1 MKFSELSFAEK
12 DSGLAFDPE
21 RLMLTGEKLGFGVT
35 VADIGNEYIV
45 KIFAK
50 EPYKSEKE
58 ISDGI
63 ISMSESLSKNT
74 INSQRCEYN
83 FVEVKLNKSCLLQE
97 KLVLLIDFLD
107 KLTMLM
113 QKLEINGSPAVIP
126 AVKAESKSDSRKVRK
141 IRLGFDLGSIKGL
154 FGALVA
160 VFTMTFISTLF
171 ITYKEETSS
180 SIAITLSW
188 WTSAALPTLLI
199 FFDYRFLA
207 KKLDAFGIIICPVL
221 SVVTAFLSTIFI
233 GAKTA
238 ARLTECTFAEGF
250 GRIAEITETN
260 PDFAHFISMYLVE
273 SIIVSIAV
281 SIAVCLW
288 YFNKHPDEMFKTEII
303 TENTEKT
310 SQK

>member
-12 DSGLAFDPE
+12 DSGLTFDPE
-21 RLMLTGEKLGFGVT
+21 RLMLTGEKLGYGMT

-126 AVKAESKSDSRKVRK
+126 AVKAESKSDVRKVRK

-238 ARLTECTFAEGF
+238 ARLIECTFAEGF

>member
-1 MKFSELSFAEK
+1 MKFSELSFAER

-21 RLMLTGEKLGFGVT
+21 RLMLTGEKRGFGVT

-50 EPYKSEKE
+50 EPYKYEKE
-58 ISDGI
+58 ISDEI

-74 INSQRCEYN
+74 INSQRCEYG

-97 KLVLLIDFLD
+97 KIVLLIDFLD

-113 QKLEINGSPAVIP
+113 QRLDINGSPAVIP
-126 AVKAESKSDSRKVRK
+126 AVKAEVKSDVRVVRK
-141 IRLGFDLGSIKGL
+141 IRLGFDWGSIKGL
-154 FGALVA
+154 FGALIA
-160 VFTMTFISTLF
+160 VFAMTFISTLF
-171 ITYKEETSS
+171 ITYEEDANSS
-180 SIAITLSW
+180 LAITLSW

-221 SVVTAFLSTIFI
+221 SVVTAFLSAIFI
-233 GAKTA
+233 GAKTSA
-238 ARLTECTFAEGF
+238 KLTECTFAEGF
-250 GRIAEITETN
+250 GKISEATETN

-288 YFNKHPDEMFKTEII
+288 YFGKHPDEMFKTEII
-303 TENTEKT
+303 AENSEK
-310 SQK
+310 QPRK